1 MLQQQTSKGSRN
13 AISSP
18 ELADGHSHYAS
29 QASQTTLLAGQ
40 EARHASHLV
49 QQENN
54 SVNSMSDISHQ
65 LSCGLSLSATLQSSL
80 ANKLRQ
86 RLESTGSMI
95 YSMSWKEKITPA
107 GRLYCQ
113 RQASVPRTSVTGF
126 ILVRSA
132 WPSPCAQ
139 NGMVNGYTD
148 WLKVIR
154 RKEAGR
160 QQNLQDVVILAAW
173 PTPTANDFKG
183 SGKTVIRKDG
193 KDRTFDRLDYA
204 TEQGLAPWPTVTTID
219 NNQVAGMGA
228 AAMHP
233 ARGTTLGGAARLA
246 TWATPRAVDGSKGSR
261 SFQGCQKEM
270 ERKGKL
276 DDLPSQATYLTC
288 AIRITASGKMLTG
301 LDAGMGDSGRLNP
314 AHSRW
319 LMGFPPEWDVCAA
332 TVTR

>member
-1 MLQQQTSKGSRN
+1 M
-13 AISSP
+13 
-18 ELADGHSHYAS
+18 
-29 QASQTTLLAGQ
+29 
-40 EARHASHLV
+40 
-49 QQENN
+49 
-54 SVNSMSDISHQ
+54 
-65 LSCGLSLSATLQSSL
+65 

-233 ARGTTLGGAARLA
+233 ARGATLGGAARLA